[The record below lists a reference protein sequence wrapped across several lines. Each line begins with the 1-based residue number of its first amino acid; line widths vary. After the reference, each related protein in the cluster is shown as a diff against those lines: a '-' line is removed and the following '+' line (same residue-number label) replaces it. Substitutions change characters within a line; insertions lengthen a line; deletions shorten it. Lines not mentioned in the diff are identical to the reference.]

1 VRDKSEI
8 LFPASLHLER
18 SLCRI
23 GLDGQANRLVED
35 PIHNVEGFSLEAQA
49 ILLGEIVKATA
60 QDVVLGND
68 LFEIERLLET
78 L

>member
-1 VRDKSEI
+1 V
-8 LFPASLHLER
+8 ER
-18 SLCRI
+18 
-23 GLDGQANRLVED
+23 
-35 PIHNVEGFSLEAQA
+35 FSLEAQA